1 MGHSLL
7 ADVEELPIVTTESRS
22 TKIPKSLRGI
32 GTGGRLP
39 GAYNVRQRATGEIPV
54 WIQQEDTDN
63 ALEAGYN
70 SSSTRSE
77 VSNANQENDET
88 CVVIAGAEL
97 SKPLSDSILIEG
109 TTVNTVRIRLFL
121 FLGFLAL
128 VIFIAGIAVVVT
140 SKITSSTSGNPA
152 LYHDPLQGTLA
163 PTSAPFEMQL
173 DWTVADALLHNRGHL
188 VALLTAGHLLFDIL
202 NDTETNFTYFGMIEE
217 ATLLA
222 NVDLQSQINMTQIRN
237 RVTEQVTRKMTVPR
251 STLLAVPRT
260 CSSRSQ
266 LLIPS

>member
-1 MGHSLL
+1 MLF
-7 ADVEELPIVTTESRS
+7 RS
-22 TKIPKSLRGI
+22 
-32 GTGGRLP
+32 
-39 GAYNVRQRATGEIPV
+39 
-54 WIQQEDTDN
+54 
-63 ALEAGYN
+63 
-70 SSSTRSE
+70 
-77 VSNANQENDET
+77 DET

-222 NVDLQSQINMTQIRN
+222 NVDSAILAKFITPLWNGHVVSVIFH
-237 RVTEQVTRKMTVPR
+237 TR
-251 STLLAVPRT
+251 LLCCFGFSA
-260 CSSRSQ
+260 
-266 LLIPS
+266 